1 MANARGGAMSSEQ
14 GIRKYIL
21 VLQWPATSEDDFDVL
36 ISMEDLLQSDL
47 LDAYGVV
54 DGHDFGAG
62 EMNIFIQTDRPLE
75 AFQRA
80 KTSLGTDTRW
90 ANVRAAYRPVGEEH
104 YVVVWPK
111 ALEVFSV
118 S

>member
-1 MANARGGAMSSEQ
+1 MANARGRAMSREHAA
-14 GIRKYIL
+14 RKYIL
-21 VLQWPATSEDDFDVL
+21 VLQWPATSDADFDAL

-62 EMNIFIQTDRPLE
+62 EMNIFIETDRPLE
-75 AFQRA
+75 AFQHAR
-80 KTSLGTDTRW
+80 TTLGTDWRW
-90 ANVRAAYRPVGEEH
+90 ASVRAAYRPVGEER
-104 YVVVWPK
+104 YVVLWPK